1 MGHRHTPDQ
10 IAGNAP
16 INQALIQMLIGNGFG
31 QLRPVLATI
40 DPGPQ
45 PILHLA
51 LQQIKV
57 TRVSHLNVARP
68 RDGRIG
74 IDQIGRV
81 QQGAATITLVAA
93 RLFKAAL
100 GAGALDIAVGQEP
113 LIGQRL
119 DHLIHTLLD
128 QALGL

>member
-1 MGHRHTPDQ
+1 MGHRNAPDQ

-16 INQALIQMLIGNGFG
+16 INQPLIQMLIGNRFG
-31 QLRPVLATI
+31 QLRPVLAPV

-51 LQQIKV
+51 LQQIEV
-57 TRVSHLNVARP
+57 TRIAHLNVARP

-81 QQGAATITLVAA
+81 QQRAAAITLVAA

-100 GAGALDIAVGQEP
+100 GASALDIAVGQEP
-113 LIGQRL
+113 LIGQRI
-119 DHLIHTLLD
+119 DHLIHPLFN
-128 QALGL
+128 